1 MGKFP
6 NYENNDDV
14 KVNVW
19 GTSHVTEIAFSH
31 IVYHQGNNC
40 SNIPFNEKQSV
51 TDGAT
56 SNRLCDVLKIRIHIR
71 DAIDYIHE
79 KGICLCLP

>member
-40 SNIPFNEKQSV
+40 SNIPFNGKQSV
-51 TDGAT
+51 TDGA
-56 SNRLCDVLKIRIHIR
+56 VLLVIGFVMFFKDR
-71 DAIDYIHE
+71 YTY
-79 KGICLCLP
+79 P